1 MWVCV
6 ELVSVLYRYV
16 FVRKSKFQNGKVCLG
31 IRVSGWLSKSVC
43 VYIMRISA
51 SVHDNLCVCLCHCV
65 FICVWQ
71 RCVCCCVCD
80 SNCLSVW
87 HPVFNLLWRTIVLM
101 HFLLFLSNA
110 VFRLIFLECHL
121 WWFYSAKN
129 LPNFRKRK
137 SGNKILKPSWTNFL
151 FFLTFLSLTSKFH
164 LVNFLK
170 KFIWPWSTF
179 FDKNILFY
187 LHCSNFSHLK
197 IFLWRWVQF

>member
-1 MWVCV
+1 MCM
-6 ELVSVLYRYV
+6 
-16 FVRKSKFQNGKVCLG
+16 F
-31 IRVSGWLSKSVC
+31 
-43 VYIMRISA
+43 MP
-51 SVHDNLCVCLCHCV
+51 LCVHMCVAEVRVLLCL
-65 FICVWQ
+65 WQ
-71 RCVCCCVCD
+71 QLF
-80 SNCLSVW
+80 LSVW

-110 VFRLIFLECHL
+110 VFRFIFLECHL

-137 SGNKILKPSWTNFL
+137 SGNKILTPSWTNFL

-179 FDKNILFY
+179 FDKNILFH